1 VPDGLAE
8 NLILLVR
15 QNHDS
20 LPQMCWSHEFTKV
33 TEEEGAALES
43 IIREEFEDFE
53 NDDAALESSRSV
65 GYRRYRFWT
74 RRRSKGGGWDRDE
87 LA

>member
-1 VPDGLAE
+1 MPDALAE
-8 NLILLVR
+8 NLILLVK
-15 QNHDS
+15 QNHGS
-20 LPQMCWSHEFTKV
+20 LPQTCWSHEFSKL
-33 TEEEGAALES
+33 TEDENAALES
-43 IIREEFEDFE
+43 IIREAFKDFE